1 MSIVRKSAVSDV
13 QPSAETEAP
22 EAPPATAPTAPPAP
36 VTRPHIA
43 ERQEARRRQ
52 ILDTAAQLFFTKG
65 YAGMTMSDLCS
76 ALGVTKPAVYY
87 YFTDKYEI
95 FDILCR
101 EAAQICLS
109 AIRETADPALPVRE
123 RLQACLLEMARR
135 CIDCHYAAALTYR
148 DSQYLRPETVEWLHG
163 MSRGYYRDL
172 YALLDEGKRAGVF
185 DFGDARVA
193 AHSMGGVMGFMYT
206 WHDPSR
212 IDAHVLAH
220 ELSSAMMKIILP
232 AAPSPATTPAS

>member
-1 MSIVRKSAVSDV
+1 MRPMPAVRKTVSDAR
-13 QPSAETEAP
+13 PSADAESP
-22 EAPPATAPTAPPAP
+22 EAAAPAM
-36 VTRPHIA
+36 RPHIA

-52 ILDTAAQLFFTKG
+52 ILDTAAQLFYTKG

-101 EAAQICLS
+101 EAAQVCLS
-109 AIRETADPALPVRE
+109 AIRETAAPTLPVRE

-135 CIDCHYAAALTYR
+135 CIVCHQAAALTYR
-148 DSQYLRPETVEWLHG
+148 DRQYLRPETVEWLNT
-163 MSRGYYRDL
+163 MSRAYYRDL
-172 YALLDEGKRAGVF
+172 YALLDEGKRAGVL

-193 AHSMGGVMGFMYT
+193 AHAMGGVMGFMYT

-212 IDAHVLAH
+212 IDADVLAL
-220 ELSSAMMKIILP
+220 ELSSAMMKIVLP
-232 AAPSPATTPAS
+232 AAPSLSATAAAS

>member
-1 MSIVRKSAVSDV
+1 MSTVRKTVSDARS
-13 QPSAETEAP
+13 SADAESP
-22 EAPPATAPTAPPAP
+22 EAVAP

-52 ILDTAAQLFFTKG
+52 ILDTAGQLFYTKG

-101 EAAQICLS
+101 EAAQ
-109 AIRETADPALPVRE
+109 V
-123 RLQACLLEMARR
+123 CLLEMARR
-135 CIDCHYAAALTYR
+135 CIACHHAAALTYR
-148 DSQYLRPETVEWLHG
+148 DRQYLRSETVEWLHT
-163 MSRGYYRDL
+163 MSRAYYRDL
-172 YALLDEGKRAGVF
+172 YALLDEGKRTGVF

-193 AHSMGGVMGFMYT
+193 AHAMGGVMGFMYT

-212 IDAHVLAH
+212 IDPDVLAH
-220 ELSSAMMKIILP
+220 ELSSAMMKIVLP
-232 AAPSPATTPAS
+232 AAPGPIATAAAS

>member
-1 MSIVRKSAVSDV
+1 MPLMSTVRKTVSDARS
-13 QPSAETEAP
+13 SADAESP
-22 EAPPATAPTAPPAP
+22 EAVAP

-52 ILDTAAQLFFTKG
+52 ILDTAGQLFYTKG

-101 EAAQICLS
+101 EAAQVCLS
-109 AIRETADPALPVRE
+109 AIRETANPVLPVRE

-135 CIDCHYAAALTYR
+135 CIACHHAAALTYR
-148 DSQYLRPETVEWLHG
+148 DRQYLRSETVG
-163 MSRGYYRDL
+163 GCTRCRGRTT
-172 YALLDEGKRAGVF
+172 ATSMRCWTGASAPACSISATRAWP
-185 DFGDARVA
+185 RTRWA
-193 AHSMGGVMGFMYT
+193 A
-206 WHDPSR
+206 
-212 IDAHVLAH
+212 
-220 ELSSAMMKIILP
+220 
-232 AAPSPATTPAS
+232 

>member
-1 MSIVRKSAVSDV
+1 MSIVRKSAGSDV

-22 EAPPATAPTAPPAP
+22 EAPPAPAPPAP

-65 YAGMTMSDLCS
+65 YAGMTMSDLCT

-109 AIRETADPALPVRE
+109 AIRETADPTLPVRE

-148 DSQYLRPETVEWLHG
+148 DRQYLRPETVEWLHG
-163 MSRGYYRDL
+163 MSRG
-172 YALLDEGKRAGVF
+172 
-185 DFGDARVA
+185 
-193 AHSMGGVMGFMYT
+193 
-206 WHDPSR
+206 
-212 IDAHVLAH
+212 
-220 ELSSAMMKIILP
+220 
-232 AAPSPATTPAS
+232 

>member
-1 MSIVRKSAVSDV
+1 MRARSTVRKTAVSDV
-13 QPSAETEAP
+13 PTSAETEAP
-22 EAPPATAPTAPPAP
+22 DATTAPAP
-36 VTRPHIA
+36 VPRPHIA

-65 YAGMTMSDLCS
+65 YAGMTMSDLCN

-101 EAAQICLS
+101 EAAQVCLS
-109 AIRETADPALPVRE
+109 AIRETADPALPVRP

-135 CIDCHYAAALTYR
+135 CIDCHHAAALTYR
-148 DSQYLRPETVEWLHG
+148 DRQYLRPETVEWLHT

-185 DFGDARVA
+185 EFGDARVA

-212 IDAHVLAH
+212 IDADVLAL

-232 AAPSPATTPAS
+232 AAPSRSATTAS

>member
-1 MSIVRKSAVSDV
+1 MSTVRKTTVSDV
-13 QPSAETEAP
+13 QSPAETEAP
-22 EAPPATAPTAPPAP
+22 EAPGTTTP
-36 VTRPHIA
+36 VARPHIA

-109 AIRETADPALPVRE
+109 AIRETSDPALPVRE

-135 CIDCHYAAALTYR
+135 CIVCHHAAALTYR
-148 DSQYLRPETVEWLHG
+148 DRQYLRPETVEWLHG
-163 MSRGYYRDL
+163 MSRAYYRDL

-185 DFGDARVA
+185 EFGDARVA
-193 AHSMGGVMGFMYT
+193 AHAMGGVMGFMYT

-212 IDAHVLAH
+212 IDSGVLAH
-220 ELSSAMMKIILP
+220 ELSRAMMKIILP
-232 AAPSPATTPAS
+232 AAPSPIVTPAS

>member
-1 MSIVRKSAVSDV
+1 MPLMSTVRKTVSDARS
-13 QPSAETEAP
+13 SADAESP
-22 EAPPATAPTAPPAP
+22 EAVAP

-52 ILDTAAQLFFTKG
+52 ILDTAGQLFYTKG

-101 EAAQICLS
+101 AAAQVCLS
-109 AIRETADPALPVRE
+109 AIRETANPVLPVRE

-135 CIDCHYAAALTYR
+135 CIACHHAAALTYR
-148 DSQYLRPETVEWLHG
+148 DRQYLRSETVEWLHT
-163 MSRGYYRDL
+163 MSRAYYRDL
-172 YALLDEGKRAGVF
+172 YALLDEGKRTGVF

-193 AHSMGGVMGFMYT
+193 AHAMGGVMGFMYT

-212 IDAHVLAH
+212 IDPDVLAH
-220 ELSSAMMKIILP
+220 ELSSAMMKIVLP
-232 AAPSPATTPAS
+232 AAPGPIATAAAS

>member
-1 MSIVRKSAVSDV
+1 MSTVRKSAVPDV
-13 QPSAETEAP
+13 QPSAETEAI
-22 EAPPATAPTAPPAP
+22 EASGVTPPA
-36 VTRPHIA
+36 TRPHIA

-65 YAGMTMSDLCS
+65 YAGMTMSDLCN

-135 CIDCHYAAALTYR
+135 CIDCHYAAALTY
-148 DSQYLRPETVEWLHG
+148 
-163 MSRGYYRDL
+163 
-172 YALLDEGKRAGVF
+172 
-185 DFGDARVA
+185 
-193 AHSMGGVMGFMYT
+193 
-206 WHDPSR
+206 
-212 IDAHVLAH
+212 
-220 ELSSAMMKIILP
+220 
-232 AAPSPATTPAS
+232 